1 MTSVFENIDQAL
13 SHALDQVMTR
23 GQESAPRGKRVRE
36 LIGEAISF
44 DMRYPIVTKPS
55 RKIGYRFYPAEAA
68 WILMGRKDI
77 QYFRDKNMPFIW
89 QFSDDGFFYDG
100 AYGPPVVEQLS
111 YVCDMLSDDPD
122 TRQAVM
128 TIWRPNPRPSRDIPC
143 TLSYQFIAR
152 DGMLHCIQSM
162 RSSDV
167 WLGYPYDAFNAAML
181 TTYIILLLRE
191 RAKRGRKDLKL
202 GYHTLM
208 VGSQHIYEPQ
218 WQSALDFVYDNDVAT
233 YAPIDPSKFETPQSL
248 INYLDLMASKPDGV
262 NPRKNAVKVFE
273 PRNP

>member
-1 MTSVFENIDQAL
+1 
-13 SHALDQVMTR
+13 
-23 GQESAPRGKRVRE
+23 
-36 LIGEAISF
+36 
-44 DMRYPIVTKPS
+44 
-55 RKIGYRFYPAEAA
+55 
-68 WILMGRKDI
+68 
-77 QYFRDKNMPFIW
+77 
-89 QFSDDGFFYDG
+89 
-100 AYGPPVVEQLS
+100 
-111 YVCDMLSDDPD
+111 
-122 TRQAVM
+122 
-128 TIWRPNPRPSRDIPC
+128 
-143 TLSYQFIAR
+143 
-152 DGMLHCIQSM
+152 MLHCIQSM

-262 NPRKNAVKVFE
+262 NPRKNVFE
-273 PRNP
+273 PRNS